1 MSSTL
6 IVCGVWGTCTLSQSN
21 TYTPW
26 SLESLSFAAEAAF
39 DDKLLS
45 LLHCSGGTEYRC
57 LGNLWWQDFM
67 HSPTYGV
74 PINKRS
80 IADLRA
86 RYLANPED
94 PPLQLPMDVI
104 VGVRDGEAENVQM
117 SSLKNI
123 SPEEFSH
130 SIIFAC
136 RDALKKGID
145 DASKR
150 KWLNLMRNQM
160 FVFRT

>member
-1 MSSTL
+1 
-6 IVCGVWGTCTLSQSN
+6 
-21 TYTPW
+21 
-26 SLESLSFAAEAAF
+26 
-39 DDKLLS
+39 
-45 LLHCSGGTEYRC
+45 
-57 LGNLWWQDFM
+57 M

>member
-1 MSSTL
+1 ML
-6 IVCGVWGTCTLSQSN
+6 
-21 TYTPW
+21 
-26 SLESLSFAAEAAF
+26 LESV
-39 DDKLLS
+39 
-45 LLHCSGGTEYRC
+45 HGSGGSEYRC

-67 HSPTYGV
+67 HSATYGV

-86 RYLANPED
+86 RYLPSPED

-104 VGVRDGEAENVQM
+104 VGVRDGAQQNVQFG
-117 SSLKNI
+117 SLKHI
-123 SPEEFSH
+123 SPEECSH
-130 SIIFAC
+130 SVIFAC
-136 RDALKKGID
+136 GDALVKNVN

-160 FVFRT
+160 FVFRA

>member
-1 MSSTL
+1 MNHFF
-6 IVCGVWGTCTLSQSN
+6 I
-21 TYTPW
+21 
-26 SLESLSFAAEAAF
+26 AEVAF
-39 DDKLLS
+39 DIVLLGAV
-45 LLHCSGGTEYRC
+45 HDSGGSEYRC

-86 RYLANPED
+86 RYLPSPED
-94 PPLQLPMDVI
+94 PPLQLPMEVI
-104 VGVRDGEAENVQM
+104 VGVRDGAQQNVQFG
-117 SSLKNI
+117 SLKRI

-130 SIIFAC
+130 SVIFAC
-136 RDALKKGID
+136 RDALVKNVN

-160 FVFRT
+160 FVFRA